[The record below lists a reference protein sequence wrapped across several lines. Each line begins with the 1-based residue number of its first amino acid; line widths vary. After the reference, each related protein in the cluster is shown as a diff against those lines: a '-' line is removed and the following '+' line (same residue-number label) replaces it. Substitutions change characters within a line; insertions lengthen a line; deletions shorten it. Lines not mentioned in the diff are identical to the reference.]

1 MGITSFY
8 FILFYAI
15 VLFLYYLLPGK
26 YQWIILLSASVVYYV
41 LSGNVL
47 LILYPL
53 FAVMVCYIGINVMS
67 NAKEKEKYLREKG
80 KDPEKRRKAA
90 LLFVIFSNLAIL
102 ILLKYINF
110 GINTINGIASW
121 FGTENE
127 IFSGFKWL
135 VPLGISY
142 YSLSLIG
149 YVIDV
154 YYGIAQ
160 TQWNPAKLALYGLY
174 FPTMVS
180 GPILRY
186 REDGEQF
193 FAAHSFDY
201 KQVTQGMQRMLWGF
215 FKILVISERM
225 GLVADTVYGDYN
237 NYPGFYIWIG
247 TIAFAFQLYT
257 NFSGGM
263 DIALGLSQT
272 FGIKLPENFERPFFS
287 KNISEYWRR
296 WHITLGIWMKEYIFY
311 PILRSSFFTKLNKN
325 MRNKFGKKRGKQ
337 FTTFAGMFILW
348 FTVGIWHGGDWK
360 YIIGSGL
367 LHWFYIVS
375 GELLEPWFTRIMN
388 KLHIKS
394 KSRGMDIFRI
404 IRTFFLVNIGF
415 VFFRASSVGDAFEM
429 LREAINIGNITAVL
443 SGGIF
448 SLGLNWIEF
457 SIGVI
462 SLLILFSISLL
473 QRKGS
478 VREKIAAKALP
489 VRWLLWYG
497 LLFYVILLGYYGPG
511 YSVAEFIYQGF

>member
-1 MGITSFY
+1 M
-8 FILFYAI
+8 
-15 VLFLYYLLPGK
+15 
-26 YQWIILLSASVVYYV
+26 
-41 LSGNVL
+41 
-47 LILYPL
+47 
-53 FAVMVCYIGINVMS
+53 
-67 NAKEKEKYLREKG
+67 
-80 KDPEKRRKAA
+80 
-90 LLFVIFSNLAIL
+90 
-102 ILLKYINF
+102 
-110 GINTINGIASW
+110 
-121 FGTENE
+121 
-127 IFSGFKWL
+127 
-135 VPLGISY
+135 
-142 YSLSLIG
+142 
-149 YVIDV
+149 

-180 GPILRY
+180 GPILQY

-225 GLVADTVYGDYN
+225 GLVADTVYGDYK

-272 FGIKLPENFERPFFS
+272 FSIKLPENFERPFFS

-311 PILRSSFFTKLNKN
+311 PILRSSFFTKLNKI

-375 GELLEPWFTRIMN
+375 GELLEPCFIRIMN
-388 KLHIKS
+388 KLHIKG

-478 VREKIAAKALP
+478 VREKIAARALP

-511 YSVAEFIYQGF
+511 YSAAEFIYQGF